1 MYTHIHT
8 YIHRDVYVW
17 LVRKCIMAVPWRG
30 PRVLINLSS
39 ANFKKNLLRIY
50 SLIMFGWSMS
60 PFALS
65 ARREKD
71 IVALNK
77 HSPCSPQVQEGRCW
91 MSGTK
96 LCQGLAGN
104 KVSRTVK
111 RSEWTPLI
119 LRVCQSNH
127 MKHTSMFKA
136 ICCNMLLLCV
146 YVYVY
151 MYYIIN
157 YICLYR
163 PQWLACRVSQLPSVE
178 WGKGVRR
185 MVMAIQN
192 LDGNGPRNGQSMP
205 VILIT
210 FRTWNHPDLCWW
222 LHHWSPLVTAV
233 LSSWSLSCHMFEVQE
248 MWSLHMPC
256 HFCCHFSIN
265 QVRQINQHCN
275 I

>member
-1 MYTHIHT
+1 
-8 YIHRDVYVW
+8 
-17 LVRKCIMAVPWRG
+17 MAVPWRG

-39 ANFKKNLLRIY
+39 ANFKKIMLRIY
-50 SLIMFGWSMS
+50 SLIMFDWSMS
-60 PFALS
+60 PFAFS

-104 KVSRTVK
+104 KVSRIED
-111 RSEWTPLI
+111 RSGHHWFWGCANQITWNTQ
-119 LRVCQSNH
+119 VCSRPYA
-127 MKHTSMFKA
+127 A
-136 ICCNMLLLCV
+136 ICCCCV
-146 YVYVY
+146 YMFMCICIIFVYTGHDD
-151 MYYIIN
+151 
-157 YICLYR
+157 LYTL
-163 PQWLACRVSQLPSVE
+163 QKACRVSQLPSVE

-185 MVMAIQN
+185 MVMATQN
-192 LDGNGPRNGQSMP
+192 LDGNGLQWTQKWSVNASHSED
-205 VILIT
+205 IS
-210 FRTWNHPDLCWW
+210 DLKPSGFM
-222 LHHWSPLVTAV
+222 LVASPLVTAV

-248 MWSLHMPC
+248 LWSLQMPC

-265 QVRQINQHCN
+265 QVRQINEHCN